1 MLKKTFLLTAILLMS
16 LMATAQTQQGF
27 VKTKGRMVNG
37 KLVPGEGLKGA
48 TVFIQGRT
56 SVIVQS
62 DKGDFSFPVPNSQFR
77 LDSVRKKGYQLVDMD
92 ACPKSYK
99 YSNNP
104 LYIVMETPDQQ
115 LQDKLDAERKI
126 RRNLQKQLQAKEDE
140 IETLKE
146 ENKISLEEYQKSMQQ
161 LYAEQESNEKLISDM
176 AKRYSE
182 LDYDQ
187 LDEFYRQVSYCIENG
202 ELTKADSLLK
212 TRGDINKQVSDILQ
226 RGQAIQEEKEQLQ
239 KAEAV
244 QQADI
249 EEAAKRCYSYYET
262 FAARYLNDSAAYYL
276 ELRARMDST
285 NLEWLNEAGRF
296 IDDYL
301 ADYDKALRYYELASR
316 NALVQYG
323 ENSDW
328 VAICYSNIAS
338 YYYDKG
344 DYVQSASYNDK
355 AFALRVGLYGPN
367 HPDVATSYNNK
378 GCTLMRQGDYDKAL
392 VNFDQALHIL
402 QRNYGESHPYVASC
416 YDNIGQVYYYQGDY
430 ENALKYHSEA
440 LTIRQAI
447 FEPNHPDIAYSL
459 NNIGCDCIDIGEYDM
474 ALKCL
479 NTAMNIWSKV
489 YGEKYPEVRK
499 CRGNI
504 GSTYLQMGIAQADEG
519 DLNASFENLNRALTM
534 LSEVYGDDN
543 ETVIE
548 LKKTLQ
554 LMQPA
559 IEQK

>member
-1 MLKKTFLLTAILLMS
+1 MKKALFLFFALLTSVL
-16 LMATAQTQQGF
+16 ATAQTQQGF

-48 TVFIQGRT
+48 TVSIQGRS

-62 DKGDFSFPVPNSQFR
+62 DNGAFSFPVPNSQFR

-176 AKRYSE
+176 AERYSE

-202 ELTKADSLLK
+202 ELTKADSLLR

-244 QQADI
+244 Q
-249 EEAAKRCYSYYET
+249 
-262 FAARYLNDSAAYYL
+262 
-276 ELRARMDST
+276 
-285 NLEWLNEAGRF
+285 
-296 IDDYL
+296 
-301 ADYDKALRYYELASR
+301 
-316 NALVQYG
+316 
-323 ENSDW
+323 
-328 VAICYSNIAS
+328 
-338 YYYDKG
+338 
-344 DYVQSASYNDK
+344 
-355 AFALRVGLYGPN
+355 
-367 HPDVATSYNNK
+367 
-378 GCTLMRQGDYDKAL
+378 
-392 VNFDQALHIL
+392 
-402 QRNYGESHPYVASC
+402 
-416 YDNIGQVYYYQGDY
+416 
-430 ENALKYHSEA
+430 
-440 LTIRQAI
+440 
-447 FEPNHPDIAYSL
+447 
-459 NNIGCDCIDIGEYDM
+459 
-474 ALKCL
+474 
-479 NTAMNIWSKV
+479 
-489 YGEKYPEVRK
+489 
-499 CRGNI
+499 
-504 GSTYLQMGIAQADEG
+504 
-519 DLNASFENLNRALTM
+519 
-534 LSEVYGDDN
+534 
-543 ETVIE
+543 
-548 LKKTLQ
+548 
-554 LMQPA
+554 
-559 IEQK
+559 